1 MGPWQGLSLQKEQP
15 IHLTC
20 NARSQGHLTAP
31 QMAACSLPLGLWLL
45 LLLQG
50 VQTIPQVRQGHTRI
64 LQLLRMQELGEVWGH
79 LGLQSHPALQLG
91 VGGGVHRS
99 TVCATQGVKRGKV
112 VSRALRR

>member
-20 NARSQGHLTAP
+20 NAGSQGHLTAP

-64 LQLLRMQELGEVWGH
+64 LQLLRMQEPGEVWGH
-79 LGLQSHPALQLG
+79 LGLQSHPALQLEGVSTG
-91 VGGGVHRS
+91 VGFVQHR
-99 TVCATQGVKRGKV
+99 GLKV